1 MTEKTIADKLAI
13 EPNTKVWL
21 SELVKKSSRAKG
33 GRVPPEREEPECMLK
48 YMRIPST
55 AGTRDPERS
64 RFFHKLSDVVH
75 LELDGSIA
83 TLVSYLME
91 TK

>member
-13 EPNTKVWL
+13 ESNTKVWL
-21 SELVKKSSRAKG
+21 L
-33 GRVPPEREEPECMLK
+33 
-48 YMRIPST
+48 
-55 AGTRDPERS
+55 
-64 RFFHKLSDVVH
+64 DVVH
-75 LELDGSIA
+75 LELDASIA

>member
-13 EPNTKVWL
+13 EPNTKVW
-21 SELVKKSSRAKG
+21 
-33 GRVPPEREEPECMLK
+33 
-48 YMRIPST
+48 
-55 AGTRDPERS
+55 
-64 RFFHKLSDVVH
+64 LSDVVH

>member
-1 MTEKTIADKLAI
+1 
-13 EPNTKVWL
+13 
-21 SELVKKSSRAKG
+21 
-33 GRVPPEREEPECMLK
+33 MLK
-48 YMRIPST
+48 YTRIPST

>member
-13 EPNTKVWL
+13 DPNTKVW
-21 SELVKKSSRAKG
+21 
-33 GRVPPEREEPECMLK
+33 
-48 YMRIPST
+48 
-55 AGTRDPERS
+55 
-64 RFFHKLSDVVH
+64 LSDVVH
-75 LELDGSIA
+75 LELDGSMA

>member
-21 SELVKKSSRAKG
+21 SDA
-33 GRVPPEREEPECMLK
+33 
-48 YMRIPST
+48 
-55 AGTRDPERS
+55 
-64 RFFHKLSDVVH
+64 VH

>member
-13 EPNTKVWL
+13 DPNTKVW
-21 SELVKKSSRAKG
+21 
-33 GRVPPEREEPECMLK
+33 
-48 YMRIPST
+48 
-55 AGTRDPERS
+55 
-64 RFFHKLSDVVH
+64 LSDVVH
-75 LELDGSIA
+75 LELHGSIA

>member
-21 SELVKKSSRAKG
+21 SDA
-33 GRVPPEREEPECMLK
+33 
-48 YMRIPST
+48 
-55 AGTRDPERS
+55 
-64 RFFHKLSDVVH
+64 VH

-83 TLVSYLME
+83 TLVSYLIESRTPKCDLLTLRASLVWLSAFILRCVRDEWLAYPGMCSNPSP
-91 TK
+91 

>member
-13 EPNTKVWL
+13 DPNTEVW
-21 SELVKKSSRAKG
+21 
-33 GRVPPEREEPECMLK
+33 
-48 YMRIPST
+48 
-55 AGTRDPERS
+55 RS
-64 RFFHKLSDVVH
+64 DTVH
-75 LELDGSIA
+75 LELDGSMA